1 MEHWTEAEWN
11 ELFVEV
17 KRRATLDPDFRAL
30 ALKDATAALKAIATR
45 PIPSDVRVNFVDDS
59 VPIKT
64 IVLPPALSEI
74 EELSDFDLEQ
84 VAGGDIT
91 TPAFKRRR

>member
-1 MEHWTEAEWN
+1 MEPWTEAEWN
-11 ELFVEV
+11 ELFAEV

-30 ALKDATAALKAIATR
+30 ALKDATAALKSVATR
-45 PIPSDVRVNFVDDS
+45 SIPSDVRVNFVDNS
-59 VPIKT
+59 GPIKT

-74 EELSDFDLEQ
+74 EELSELDLEQ

-91 TPAFKRRR
+91 SSWIHHH